1 MTDDSFFREVNEEI
15 RQDQARA
22 LWNRFG
28 PIALAVAVAVVL
40 GTAAYVAYDYF
51 RDQRA
56 NASGDRFSQAL
67 QLAESG
73 QHDAALSALRSLQE
87 DGFGAYPMLAR
98 LREASVLAA
107 QGDFSG
113 AVAGFDAVAAD
124 AGVPESLRDA
134 ARLRAALLLV
144 DHGSAADVAA
154 RAEALANETSPF
166 RHSARETLGLAAW
179 KEGRATDALILFDQI
194 LADDAAPSGVKE
206 RAELMAELIRGSGAA
221 S

>member
-28 PIALAVAVAVVL
+28 PVAIAIAVAVVL
-40 GTAAYVAYDYF
+40 ATAAYVAYDYF
-51 RDQRA
+51 RTSRA

-73 QHDAALSALRSLQE
+73 QHDAALTALRSLQE
-87 DGFGAYPMLAR
+87 DGFGAYPVLAR
-98 LREASVLAA
+98 MREASVLADG
-107 QGDFSG
+107 GDVSG

-124 AGVPESLRDA
+124 ASVPESLRDT
-134 ARLRAALLLV
+134 ARLRAAFLLV

-166 RHSARETLGLAAW
+166 RHSAREALGLAAW
-179 KEGRATDALILFDQI
+179 KEGRTDDALILFDQV
-194 LADDAAPSGVKE
+194 LADEAAPSGVRE